1 MVLLGNQFLDLKI
14 KLPFKVCKYLV
25 IIIENF
31 LSFSCQAQILKREV
45 SLFMDVSIVV
55 LGYLGWGI
63 ICLIWHEAFRVSLLL
78 WWSLTLG
85 VIVMEM

>member
-1 MVLLGNQFLDLKI
+1 VASRFGAWFLLGLAPLLWRLGLMVLLGNQFLDIKI

-45 SLFMDVSIVV
+45 SLFMNVSIVI
-55 LGYLGWGI
+55 L
-63 ICLIWHEAFRVSLLL
+63 
-78 WWSLTLG
+78 
-85 VIVMEM
+85 